1 MTSTSLVVVISTCEE
16 AVSAA
21 HASRFSL
28 PIWGTKK
35 AINGF
40 HVHEIGTTHHAFA
53 YGRFRNS
60 CVRHMMQRKALASW
74 KQSLIS

>member
-1 MTSTSLVVVISTCEE
+1 M
-16 AVSAA
+16 SAA
-21 HASRFSL
+21 DASENLLSL
-28 PIWGTKK
+28 FGVQKK

>member
-1 MTSTSLVVVISTCEE
+1 MRKWYRLPMP
-16 AVSAA
+16 
-21 HASRFSL
+21 HGFFSPYL
-28 PIWGTKK
+28 GYKKK

>member
-1 MTSTSLVVVISTCEE
+1 MITLLAVVISTCEG

-21 HASRFSL
+21 DASQIFSL
-28 PIWGTKK
+28 PVRGTKK

>member
-1 MTSTSLVVVISTCEE
+1 M
-16 AVSAA
+16 
-21 HASRFSL
+21 SL
-28 PIWGTKK
+28 PTPYGFFSPYLGYTKKK